1 MRYDP
6 RVFAHLRGIIGKGG
20 VSEVSV
26 DVNGAGY
33 RVAVPL
39 DAWDVLEE
47 GQTALLWISTYV
59 REDRFELFGFLDA
72 GTRTLFEELTQISGI
87 GPRTGLELCGVP
99 RGLLLKAIQ
108 ENDHAPLTSIKG
120 IGKKTAE
127 KLLVELKSLAERHP
141 MLFTGDPQTMGA
153 RFDPDAVA
161 VLSQL
166 GYNQS
171 DAVRALESVPQELRT
186 TEERVTA
193 ALRSL

>member
-1 MRYDP
+1 M
-6 RVFAHLRGIIGKGG
+6 FAHLRGTIGKGS
-20 VSEVSV
+20 VNEVSV
-26 DVNGAGY
+26 DVGGVGY
-33 RVAVPL
+33 RVVVPV
-39 DAWDVLEE
+39 DTWDTLVE
-47 GQTALLWISTYV
+47 GETATLWISTYV
-59 REDRFELFGFLDA
+59 REDRFELFGFSNA
-72 GTRTLFEELTQISGI
+72 ETRTLFEELTQISGI
-87 GPRTGLELCGVP
+87 GPRTGIELCGVP

-127 KLLVELKSLAERHP
+127 KLLVELKSLAERQP
-141 MLFTGDPQTMGA
+141 MLFTADARTIGA

-166 GYNQS
+166 GYNQA
-171 DAVRALESVPQELRT
+171 DVVRALEQVPQELHT

>member
-1 MRYDP
+1 M
-6 RVFAHLRGIIGKGG
+6 FAHLRGTIGKGSPG
-20 VSEVSV
+20 EVSV

-33 RVAVPL
+33 RVAVPV
-39 DAWDVLEE
+39 DTWDGLADGEV
-47 GQTALLWISTYV
+47 AMLWISTYV
-59 REDRFELFGFLDA
+59 REDRFELFGFADA

-108 ENDHAPLTSIKG
+108 ENDHAPLTSVKG

-141 MLFTGDPQTMGA
+141 GLFAADTRELGA
-153 RFDPDAVA
+153 KFDQDAVA
-161 VLSQL
+161 ALAQL
-166 GYNQS
+166 GYNQA
-171 DAVRALESVPQELRT
+171 DAVRALEAVPQDLRT

>member
-1 MRYDP
+1 MLP
-6 RVFAHLRGIIGKGG
+6 PMFAHLRGTIGKST

-26 DVNGAGY
+26 DVGGVGY
-33 RVAVPL
+33 RVAVPI
-39 DAWDVLEE
+39 DTWDTLADGSTE
-47 GQTALLWISTYV
+47 TLWISTYV

-99 RGLLLKAIQ
+99 RALLFKAIQ
-108 ENDHAPLTSIKG
+108 ENDHAPLTQIKG

-141 MLFTGDPQTMGA
+141 MLFASDARTLGA
-153 RFDPDAVA
+153 KFDPDALA
-161 VLSQL
+161 VLAQL
-166 GYNQS
+166 GYNQA
-171 DAVRALESVPQELRT
+171 DAVRALESVPQDVRT

>member
-1 MRYDP
+1 M
-6 RVFAHLRGIIGKGG
+6 FAHLRGTIGKGG
-20 VSEVSV
+20 VNEVSV
-26 DVNGAGY
+26 DVGGAGY
-33 RVAVPL
+33 RVTVPV
-39 DAWDVLEE
+39 DAWDALKDGE
-47 GQTALLWISTYV
+47 TATLWISTYV
-59 REDRFELFGFLDA
+59 REDRFELYGFLDA
-72 GTRTLFEELTQISGI
+72 ATRTLFEELTQISGI
-87 GPRTGLELCGVP
+87 GPRTGVELCGVP

-108 ENDHAPLTSIKG
+108 DNDHGQLTSIKG

-141 MLFTGDPQTMGA
+141 GLFAADTSTIGA
-153 RFDPDAVA
+153 RFDQDAVA
-161 VLSQL
+161 ALTQL

>member
-1 MRYDP
+1 M
-6 RVFAHLRGIIGKGG
+6 FAHLRGIIGKGS
-20 VSEVSV
+20 VNEVSV
-26 DVNGAGY
+26 DVGGVGY

-39 DAWDVLEE
+39 DTWDDLRE
-47 GQTALLWISTYV
+47 GEAATLWISTYV
-59 REDRFELFGFLDA
+59 REDRFELFGFADA
-72 GTRTLFEELTQISGI
+72 ATQTLFEELTQISGI

-108 ENDHAPLTSIKG
+108 ENDHAHLTSIKG

-127 KLLVELKSLAERHP
+127 KLLIELKNLAERMP
-141 MLFTGDPQTMGA
+141 MLFTSDGKEMGA
-153 RFDPDAVA
+153 RFDTDAVE

-166 GYNQS
+166 GYAQ
-171 DAVRALESVPQELRT
+171 AEAMRALEAVPKDLRT

>member
-1 MRYDP
+1 M
-6 RVFAHLRGIIGKGG
+6 FAHLRGTIGKGG

-26 DVNGAGY
+26 DVGGAGY
-33 RVAVPL
+33 RVAVPVDTW
-39 DAWDVLEE
+39 DALED
-47 GQTALLWISTYV
+47 GAVATLWISTYV
-59 REDRFELFGFLDA
+59 REDRFELFGFQDA

-99 RGLLLKAIQ
+99 RGLLMKAIQ
-108 ENDHAPLTSIKG
+108 ENDHGLLTSIKG

-141 MLFTGDPQTMGA
+141 TLFTGDPGAMGA
-153 RFDPDAVA
+153 RYDQDALA
-161 VLSQL
+161 ALSQL
-166 GYNQS
+166 GYAHA
-171 DAVRALESVPQELRT
+171 DIVRALESIPADLRT

>member
-1 MRYDP
+1 M
-6 RVFAHLRGIIGKGG
+6 FAHLRGTIGKGS

-26 DVNGAGY
+26 DVGGVGY
-33 RVAVPL
+33 RVAVPVDTW
-39 DAWDVLEE
+39 DALED
-47 GQTALLWISTYV
+47 GAVATLWISTYV

-87 GPRTGLELCGVP
+87 GPRTGVELCGVP
-99 RGLLLKAIQ
+99 RGLLMKAIQ
-108 ENDHAPLTSIKG
+108 ENDYGVLTAVKG

-141 MLFTGDPQTMGA
+141 MLFTGDLRAMGA
-153 RFDPDAVA
+153 RYDQDALA
-161 VLSQL
+161 ALSQL
-166 GYNQS
+166 GYGQS
-171 DAVRALESVPQELRT
+171 DIVRALEALPADLRT

>member
-1 MRYDP
+1 M
-6 RVFAHLRGIIGKGG
+6 FAHLRGTIGKG
-20 VSEVSV
+20 SLNEVSV

-33 RVAVPL
+33 RVSVPI
-39 DAWDVLEE
+39 DTWDTLQD
-47 GQTALLWISTYV
+47 GDTATLWISTYV

-72 GTRTLFEELTQISGI
+72 ATRMLFEELTQISGI

-99 RGLLLKAIQ
+99 RGVLMQAIQ
-108 ENDHAPLTSIKG
+108 ENDHAHLQSIKG

-141 MLFTGDPQTMGA
+141 MLFTGDPQSMGA

-161 VLSQL
+161 ALSQL
-166 GYNQS
+166 GYNQ
-171 DAVRALESVPQELRT
+171 AEAQRALESVPAELRT